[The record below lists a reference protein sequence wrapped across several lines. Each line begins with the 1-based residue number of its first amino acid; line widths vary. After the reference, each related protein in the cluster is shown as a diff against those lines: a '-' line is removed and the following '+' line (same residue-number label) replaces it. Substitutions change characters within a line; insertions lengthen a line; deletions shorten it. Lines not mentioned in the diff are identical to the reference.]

1 MKNLHF
7 YIQSVMLIFAL
18 SIAVQ
23 IPFRG
28 DFFFA
33 VVCVEFF
40 LGVYQLMM
48 SCLLMRKLSYRP
60 LLLQLHFFGTWA
72 YLVLLI
78 VLGMNEPTWMD
89 DGRWTI
95 ALYIIPWAFAIL
107 FLVSMDEMERFRDYR
122 L

>member
-1 MKNLHF
+1 
-7 YIQSVMLIFAL
+7 MLVFAL
-18 SIAVQ
+18 IMAVQ
-23 IPFRG
+23 IPFEG

-33 VVCVEFF
+33 VFYVEFF

-48 SCLLMRKLSYRP
+48 SCLLMKKLSYRP
-60 LLLQLHFFGTWA
+60 MLLKLHFFGSWA

-78 VLGMNEPTWMD
+78 VLGMNEPTWMG

-95 ALYIIPWAFAIL
+95 ALYTIPWAFAIL
-107 FLVSMDEMERFRDYR
+107 FLVAMDEMERFRHYR